1 MGLILQCLFSPA
13 ISLHVFVYVVV
24 LLELVLEQIK
34 RRSAF
39 GNRRCSSKIS
49 SSRSEAAVAGFLLV
63 SWASRGCSVLT
74 SRCTIAVADVRVHCN
89 EGGNGV
95 NVCQKRR

>member
-39 GNRRCSSKIS
+39 ENCSCSNKIS
-49 SSRSEAAVAGFLLV
+49 SSRSKAAVAGFLLV
-63 SWASRGCSVLT
+63 SWVFVLT
-74 SRCTIAVADVRVHCN
+74 SRCTIAVAD
-89 EGGNGV
+89 EGDCG
-95 NVCQKRR
+95 

>member
-63 SWASRGCSVLT
+63 SSLMGVPGVQCSHFSLY
-74 SRCTIAVADVRVHCN
+74 HC
-89 EGGNGV
+89 
-95 NVCQKRR
+95 CC